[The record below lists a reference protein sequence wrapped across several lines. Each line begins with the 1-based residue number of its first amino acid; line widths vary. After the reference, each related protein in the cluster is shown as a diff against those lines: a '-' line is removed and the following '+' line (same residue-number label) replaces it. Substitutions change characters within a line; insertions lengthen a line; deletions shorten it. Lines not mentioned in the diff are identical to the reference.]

1 MKRIIV
7 ALMCAVLT
15 VGLWAQ
21 DYEKSEN
28 YGKRIAVFG
37 GSFSEII
44 ASNVTKAYWA
54 EKLRARVTTYGIG
67 GAGFSVITGEDRW
80 LPGQIDRCLASGE
93 KYDIYILW
101 ASTNDVTRGVELEE
115 QDRMIKVCIN
125 KLREA
130 APEAKILFFSSLP
143 VPLLENKVLDP
154 AELESMPERF
164 RENRRAMITN
174 MKRLPEYVAHQEK
187 VCAEEHVPFLNLYT
201 TSGINEYN
209 APDFFGSDELHL
221 NTAGYNHIKETQ
233 ARFIAAN

>member
-1 MKRIIV
+1 MKRIISTLLCV
-7 ALMCAVLT
+7 VLT
-15 VGLWAQ
+15 MSLWAQ

-54 EKLRARVTTYGIG
+54 EKLRARITTYGIG
-67 GAGFSVITGEDRW
+67 GAGFSVITGEDRY

-101 ASTNDVTRGVELEE
+101 ASTNDVSRGVELEE
-115 QDRMIKVCIN
+115 QDRMIKVCID
-125 KLREA
+125 KLRQG
-130 APEAKILFFSSLP
+130 APGAKILFFSSLP

-154 AELESMPERF
+154 AELENLPEQF
-164 RENRRAMITN
+164 RESRRNMITN

-187 VCAEEHVPFLNLYT
+187 VCAEENIPFLNMYT

-209 APDFFGSDELHL
+209 APDFFSSDELHL

-233 ARFIAAN
+233 ARFIAAH

>member
-1 MKRIIV
+1 MKRLIV
-7 ALMCAVLT
+7 ALVCAVLT

-93 KYDIYILW
+93 KY
-101 ASTNDVTRGVELEE
+101 VEE